1 MVTGYNAYF
10 MWGHGA
16 DAVLES
22 LINSTKSSIPFDL
35 YSDMHGDRY
44 IYIHAG

>member
-1 MVTGYNAYF
+1 MHTLCGDTGQMQFY
-10 MWGHGA
+10 
-16 DAVLES
+16 VQS